1 MAIPLT
7 LKVFKG
13 GALVSAKDFERDII
27 KIGRLSSAHLRLE
40 DDKVS
45 RVHAVLETAADGAL
59 SIIDMGSVEGTWVNG
74 KRVTKARVQFGDELR
89 LGDTTLRLESPAA
102 VASTQQPAPVAAP
115 ALEPVATLAQPA
127 PVEAGPV
134 SGAAD
139 ASLATTQEN
148 EPLAPVAE
156 PAPWVRT
163 VRHGKAKG
171 PLGVSLCF
179 LWGDQRV
186 GEFFLA
192 PGQKKAFSVGSA
204 AGVDFVMGDARLGR
218 PQLEVLRTDGQ
229 AFTVCFT
236 GKMKGELVRKDE
248 ALSLQAVIESGQASL
263 EDDTY
268 ALTLEPEDF
277 FHMDLGGITLEAS
290 FQPVPRR
297 VHVPW
302 ADSVDYRAMN
312 IFLVMLF
319 AGAMFVIGAAGR
331 TGEDQEF
338 ADELQGDTKRLANL
352 LIKPA
357 APQQNPFIAKLNE
370 QKAQQQQQAQTKRP
384 ADPVKKPTP
393 PQDKPPTPVRTRED
407 KVAQARDLAKGLFAK
422 GNGARGIFGNSG
434 LGAEL
439 TSATSNIISAVGSTG
454 SGLGLATKTGTGGPG
469 GVGGTGDSVRIG
481 EVGTVGRRTGYGD
494 KAGTLTGKLSSDV
507 VITNSELE
515 FNGGSLD
522 KELVRRVIHDNR
534 SQIRTC
540 YESLLNQFPNLGG
553 KVAVQFTI
561 GADGRVVASRVAQ
574 SSAGNNQLEQCVSS
588 RVRLWQFPKPKGGGV
603 VAVSYPFIFKQAG
616 Q

>member
-277 FHMDLGGITLEAS
+277 FHMDLGGITLGPAS
-290 FQPVPRR
+290 SRCPGGCTCR
-297 VHVPW
+297 
-302 ADSVDYRAMN
+302 
-312 IFLVMLF
+312 
-319 AGAMFVIGAAGR
+319 GR
-331 TGEDQEF
+331 TRW
-338 ADELQGDTKRLANL
+338 T
-352 LIKPA
+352 
-357 APQQNPFIAKLNE
+357 
-370 QKAQQQQQAQTKRP
+370 
-384 ADPVKKPTP
+384 
-393 PQDKPPTPVRTRED
+393 
-407 KVAQARDLAKGLFAK
+407 
-422 GNGARGIFGNSG
+422 
-434 LGAEL
+434 
-439 TSATSNIISAVGSTG
+439 TG
-454 SGLGLATKTGTGGPG
+454 
-469 GVGGTGDSVRIG
+469 R
-481 EVGTVGRRTGYGD
+481 
-494 KAGTLTGKLSSDV
+494 
-507 VITNSELE
+507 
-515 FNGGSLD
+515 
-522 KELVRRVIHDNR
+522 
-534 SQIRTC
+534 
-540 YESLLNQFPNLGG
+540 
-553 KVAVQFTI
+553 
-561 GADGRVVASRVAQ
+561 
-574 SSAGNNQLEQCVSS
+574 
-588 RVRLWQFPKPKGGGV
+588 
-603 VAVSYPFIFKQAG
+603 
-616 Q
+616 